1 MNLRECGINI
11 FDVFHH
17 LIVDDHVECAGG
29 EWNHVALHCE
39 NKSGQLVWNP
49 GCASTIKRLAT
60 KRRDAGFPQQP
71 YDMAGTAAKIQNLGH
86 AGITAD
92 QPNRE
97 FGAILII
104 VHNSTLPIFSARALK

>member
-29 EWNHVALHCE
+29 NGITSPCIARI
-39 NKSGQLVWNP
+39 NP
-49 GCASTIKRLAT
+49 DSSSESGCASTIKRLAT
-60 KRRDAGFPQQP
+60 KADAGFPQQL
-71 YDMAGTAAKIQNLGH
+71 YDMAGTAAKIQNLSH
-86 AGITAD
+86 AGIITD
-92 QPNRE
+92 QPNCE
-97 FGAILII
+97 FGAILIV